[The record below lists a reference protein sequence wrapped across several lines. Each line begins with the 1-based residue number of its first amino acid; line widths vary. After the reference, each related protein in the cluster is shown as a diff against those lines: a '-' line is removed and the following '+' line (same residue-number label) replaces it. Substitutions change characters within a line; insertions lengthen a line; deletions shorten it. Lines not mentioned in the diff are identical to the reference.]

1 MRAKILI
8 STIKNMMR
16 AKKETFYQQKLI
28 RIFRKLTESFSNNVT
43 NHVYSWVIN
52 EVFLFSSETF
62 KNLSTNL
69 TNYYIVKYF
78 LCKFKLVLS

>member
-43 NHVYSWVIN
+43 NHVYS
-52 EVFLFSSETF
+52 
-62 KNLSTNL
+62 
-69 TNYYIVKYF
+69 
-78 LCKFKLVLS
+78 